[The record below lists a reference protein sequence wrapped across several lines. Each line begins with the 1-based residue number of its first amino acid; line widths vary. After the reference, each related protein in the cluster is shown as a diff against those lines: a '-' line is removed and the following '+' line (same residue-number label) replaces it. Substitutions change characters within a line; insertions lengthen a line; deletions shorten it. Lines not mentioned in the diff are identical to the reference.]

1 MNPPQNKKIK
11 IIQLIMKKKKNK
23 DNYKT
28 FMHYRT

>member
-11 IIQLIMKKKKNK
+11 IIQLIMKKKNK